1 MRDRFIPLNYFK
13 RRRHE
18 RRNSKK
24 EKRLGT
30 RGGIVY
36 VRVRGEKW
44 EEILK
49 RVNIFDIYFTW
60 KSMYQLYHH

>member
-1 MRDRFIPLNYFK
+1 LK

-24 EKRLGT
+24 GKRLST

-36 VRVRGEKW
+36 VKVRGEKW
-44 EEILK
+44 EEMLK
-49 RVNIFDIYFTW
+49 RVNIFD
-60 KSMYQLYHH
+60 K